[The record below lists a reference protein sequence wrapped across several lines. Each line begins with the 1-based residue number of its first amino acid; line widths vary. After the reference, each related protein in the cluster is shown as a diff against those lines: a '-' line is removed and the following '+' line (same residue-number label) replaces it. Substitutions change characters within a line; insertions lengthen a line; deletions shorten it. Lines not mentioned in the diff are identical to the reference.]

1 MSQRD
6 PGYITEDPAVERWL
20 RFKESTTKQLYAKVI
35 RYFLDFAA
43 PELGVKDP
51 SGFVSWAKTRPD
63 VLEVSDIVEKFG
75 AAQTETSQ
83 LYKMSIVRS
92 LLKRNGLVMPS
103 MSGKRLVLKDFHRG
117 YTREEL
123 QSLLGFLDSPIQK
136 LYVMVAKDSG
146 LRAQDLL
153 ALKYRHVKRDLDA
166 GEEFVHLYLE
176 PSFYNRRKAS
186 GRTFIGPQT
195 LKLLKQLVAEG
206 KIKKNT

>member
-6 PGYITEDPAVERWL
+6 PGYILEDPAVERWL
-20 RFKESTTKQLYAKVI
+20 RFKEPSYKNLCAKVI
-35 RYFLDFAA
+35 RYFLDFAG

-51 SGFVSWAKTRPD
+51 SSLVAWAKARPD
-63 VLEVSDIVEKFG
+63 ILEVQDFVEKFG
-75 AAQTETSQ
+75 EAQTQTSQ

-146 LRAQDLL
+146 LRARDLL
-153 ALKYRHVKRDLDA
+153 ALKYRHVKKDLD
-166 GEEFVHLYLE
+166 
-176 PSFYNRRKAS
+176 
-186 GRTFIGPQT
+186 
-195 LKLLKQLVAEG
+195 
-206 KIKKNT
+206 